1 MVRILYRLANIMDSM
16 TIVKTMFVPGLV
28 KGGHIC
34 TRTEFHFIVMY
45 YVRIYMQPFFSTE
58 AH

>member
-1 MVRILYRLANIMDSM
+1 M